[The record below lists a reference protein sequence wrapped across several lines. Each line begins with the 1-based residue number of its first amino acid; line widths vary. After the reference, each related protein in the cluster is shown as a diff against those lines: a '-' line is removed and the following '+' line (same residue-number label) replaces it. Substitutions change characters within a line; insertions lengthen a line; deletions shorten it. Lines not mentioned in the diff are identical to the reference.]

1 MKVLLNLILAM
12 LLMIPAGAFAH
23 GDEPHNARAD
33 SADGIEQ
40 SDPSVEVEQPIPG
53 DTASSLSDQS
63 AEHGTATGGSSSLLQ
78 NLHPATVHFPI
89 ALFLMAAITE
99 LFALRAS
106 PSASLEVA
114 VRVMIYGGAAGA
126 IISAMFGWV
135 HTGLWF
141 GGEAAMKWHRW
152 MGTGIAALGILTAF
166 LASRRADNR
175 MALRIALFSIA
186 LLILAQGHLGG
197 ELAHGPNHLG
207 L

>member
-23 GDEPHNARAD
+23 GDEPHSAGAD
-33 SADGIEQ
+33 SADGVEQ
-40 SDPSVEVEQPIPG
+40 SDQPVEVEQPDPF
-53 DTASSLSDQS
+53 DTASMQS
-63 AEHGTATGGSSSLLQ
+63 AQSSGHGTVTGGLSSLLE

-99 LFALRAS
+99 LFALRSS

-126 IISAMFGWV
+126 IIAAMFGWV

-141 GGEAAMKWHRW
+141 GGEAAMQWHRW
-152 MGTGIAALGILTAF
+152 MGTGIAALGALTAF

-175 MALRIALFSIA
+175 KALRIALFSIA
-186 LLILAQGHLGG
+186 LLIPAQGHLGG